1 MFFIEGFI
9 FEKCM
14 LIDGNVIG
22 KRKEKKKEVD
32 RENEEILY
40 KRGV

>member
-1 MFFIEGFI
+1 MEGFI

-22 KRKEKKKEVD
+22 KRKEKKGD